1 MLPGFRK
8 SLPESYLMLSIRPA
22 IADDAQLL
30 KTMIYELATYERL
43 DRETIVTEEDV
54 LRDGFGPQPKFH
66 ALIAEWE
73 GQPAGYAIFFEFYST
88 FQGRAGIY
96 LEDIYVR
103 PEQRKKGIGK
113 ELLARV
119 AKFAW
124 DGDYFCVRWEV
135 LDWNQLAIDFYRDMG
150 ATFLNEWKAVCL
162 IGEALQAATSKTP

>member
-1 MLPGFRK
+1 
-8 SLPESYLMLSIRPA
+8 
-22 IADDAQLL
+22 
-30 KTMIYELATYERL
+30 
-43 DRETIVTEEDV
+43 
-54 LRDGFGPQPKFH
+54 
-66 ALIAEWE
+66 
-73 GQPAGYAIFFEFYST
+73 
-88 FQGRAGIY
+88 
-96 LEDIYVR
+96 VR